1 MKTSFA
7 TKFDQIFF
15 FVFLVLVAMSI
26 FATSAFKH
34 LLLYFVPL
42 LLLFRK
48 VVFKDQFLKELL
60 FTQQKILALIVWQV
74 FLIPVVVALVNGGLN
89 VFSYEQNFQW
99 LNYHN
104 SWIVLFCFVLSNFFL
119 KFSQNLKL
127 KFKPYFYASLAFLM
141 GCIIDFLYAV
151 FKWSINGFAVDNR
164 WQGSSGN
171 PQLWAVQ
178 LSLALLVLIIV
189 RKDLD
194 QYFKNQKFSQVLFI
208 IITLGIIFSG
218 SLSNFIGLFFASCAL
233 CFSNS
238 FFILVLAFI
247 YVIAMNCFTVNY
259 LLHGNI
265 DIHELKQSLNVFTN
279 KFLPR
284 IRLWLKLIRHL
295 PNYDYNWFWGMGLEK
310 YNIFMD
316 TVTHGKHQ
324 NAHSL
329 IIHNYWINGVFGVYM
344 HFTALLTSAK
354 EILKNKYFLAI
365 FVFAITSSVF
375 DCAIS
380 FLEIQL
386 VFWLVFPLI
395 VSKFMKSL

>member
-1 MKTSFA
+1 MKTRFA

-15 FVFLVLVAMSI
+15 FVFLVLVAMSF
-26 FATSAFKH
+26 FATSAVKH

-48 VVFKDQFLKELL
+48 VVFKDQFLQEVL

-74 FLIPVVVALVNGGLN
+74 SLIPVIIALANGVN
-89 VFSYEQNFQW
+89 VFSNQQNFQW

-104 SWIVLFCFVLSNFFL
+104 SWIVLFCFVLSNFFV
-119 KFSQNLKL
+119 KFSQNLNL
-127 KFKPYFYASLAFLM
+127 KFKPYFYASLAFLV

-151 FKWSINGFAVDNR
+151 YKWSINGFAVDNR

-189 RKDLD
+189 RKDLN
-194 QYFKNQKFSQVLFI
+194 QYFKNQKLSQALFI
-208 IITLGIIFSG
+208 IITSGIILSG

-238 FFILVLAFI
+238 FFVLVLAFI
-247 YVIAMNCFTVNY
+247 YVISMNCFTVNY

-265 DIHELKQSLNVFTN
+265 DIQELKQSLNVLTN

-329 IIHNYWINGVFGVYM
+329 IMHNYWVNGVSGVYM
-344 HFTALLTSAK
+344 HFIALFTSAK

-365 FVFAITSSVF
+365 FVFAVTSSVF